1 MGEEGT
7 DICESVYETDEM
19 AATERRTTVGEV
31 DQASLNEKREI
42 LCNNIGKDF
51 LNEVVSRKGCPCILH
66 YCLK

>member
-1 MGEEGT
+1 
-7 DICESVYETDEM
+7 M

-51 LNEVVSRKGCPCILH
+51 LNEFR
-66 YCLK
+66 

>member
-1 MGEEGT
+1 
-7 DICESVYETDEM
+7 M
-19 AATERRTTVGEV
+19 AATERRRTTVGEV